1 MSAVLELRGVVKRYR
16 RGGERPALDGVD
28 LDVAAGRVLGLL
40 GPNGA
45 GKSTLVSLAAGL
57 TRPDEGTVRVLGADP
72 GGRGSVRR
80 QVGVAPQEI
89 GVYPQLTVTANLRAF
104 GELHG
109 LGVRAARERAAELLE
124 PFALAELATRPAG
137 RLSGG
142 EQRRLH
148 AAIAL
153 VNRPR
158 LVIFDEPTAGADP
171 STREHI
177 LQAVRDLAGEGTAVV
192 YTTHYLP
199 EIERLDADIALL
211 ERGRVIARG
220 SIGELVAQ
228 YATPERMRELR
239 EQRLRETEPE
249 RPSLE
254 TVYLALTGRTTV
266 EPATVP
272 AP

>member
-1 MSAVLELRGVVKRYR
+1 MTSALELQGVVKRYR
-16 RGGERPALDGVD
+16 GASRAALDGVD
-28 LDVAAGRVLGLL
+28 LELGAGGVLALL

-45 GKSTLVSLAAGL
+45 GKSTIASLVAGL
-57 TRPDEGTVRVLGADP
+57 IRPDAGSVRVLGADAAA
-72 GGRGSVRR
+72 RTGSVRR
-80 QVGVAPQEI
+80 QVGIAPQDI

-104 GELHG
+104 AELYG
-109 LGVRAARERAAELLE
+109 LKPRAAKARAAELLE
-124 PFALAELATRPAG
+124 PFALADLGGRPAG

-158 LVIFDEPTAGADP
+158 LVVFDEPTAGADP

-177 LQAVRDLAGEGTAVV
+177 LQAVRDLARDGTAVV

-199 EIERLDADIALL
+199 EVERLGADIALL
-211 ERGRVIARG
+211 EHGRVIARG
-220 SIGELVAQ
+220 SLEELVARH
-228 YATPERMRELR
+228 AAAAAPAPVAVARVA
-239 EQRLRETEPE
+239 P
-249 RPSLE
+249 PSLE
-254 TVYLALTGRTTV
+254 AVYLALTGRTGA
-266 EPATVP
+266 EAP

>member
-1 MSAVLELRGVVKRYR
+1 VSLALELCGVVKRY
-16 RGGERPALDGVD
+16 RGGERPALDGLD
-28 LDVAAGRVLGLL
+28 LDLAVGGTLALL

-57 TRPDEGTVRVLGADP
+57 TRPDDGTVRVLGADP
-72 GGRGSVRR
+72 AARSGATRR
-80 QVGVAPQEI
+80 QIGVAPQEI
-89 GVYPQLTVTANLRAF
+89 GVYPQLSVTTNLRAF
-104 GELHG
+104 AELYG
-109 LGVRAARERAAELLE
+109 MRPRAARARAQELLE
-124 PFALAELATRPAG
+124 PFALTDLASRPAG

-177 LQAVRDLAGEGTAVV
+177 LQAVRDLARDGTAVV

-199 EIERLDADIALL
+199 EVERLDADIALL
-211 ERGRVIARG
+211 ERGRLIARG
-220 SIGELVAQ
+220 SLPELLERHVPPPAAPLAPIGEAPR
-228 YATPERMRELR
+228 A
-239 EQRLRETEPE
+239 
-249 RPSLE
+249 SLE
-254 TVYLALTGRTTV
+254 TVYMALTGRATV
-266 EPATVP
+266 EPEPVIAS
-272 AP
+272 

>member
-1 MSAVLELRGVVKRYR
+1 MSAVLELAGVVKTFD
-16 RGGERPALDGVD
+16 GAGRPALDGVD
-28 LDVAAGRVLGLL
+28 LVAAAGRVTALL

-57 TRPDEGTVRVLGADP
+57 TRADAGSVRVLGADP
-72 GGRGSVRR
+72 SGRGGRAMRR
-80 QVGVAPQEI
+80 QIGLAPQEI
-89 GVYPQLTVTANLRAF
+89 GVYPQLSVTTNLRCFA
-104 GELHG
+104 ELG
-109 LGVRAARERAAELLE
+109 GAGKRAARERAAQLLE
-124 PFALAELATRPAG
+124 PFALVELADRAAG

-158 LVIFDEPTAGADP
+158 LVILDEPTAGADP

-177 LQAVRDLAGEGTAVV
+177 LQAVRDLAADGTAVV

-199 EIERLDADIALL
+199 EVERLDADIALL
-211 ERGRVIARG
+211 EHGRVIARG
-220 SIGELVAQ
+220 SVAELVARHGAQ
-228 YATPERMRELR
+228 AP
-239 EQRLRETEPE
+239 PAVVVAAPP

-254 TVYLALTGRTTV
+254 TVYLALTGRSTV
-266 EPATVP
+266 EPDPVP
-272 AP
+272 TP

>member
-1 MSAVLELRGVVKRYR
+1 MSAALVLAGVVKSYGRAPR
-16 RGGERPALDGVD
+16 ALDGVD
-28 LDVAAGRVLGLL
+28 LEAVAGRVLALL

-45 GKSTLVSLAAGL
+45 GKSTLVALAAGL
-57 TRPDEGTVRVLGADP
+57 MRADAGRVRVLGEDP
-72 GGRGSVRR
+72 AAPGVRVRR
-80 QVGVAPQEI
+80 RIGLAPQEI

-104 GELHG
+104 AELHG
-109 LGVRAARERAAELLE
+109 CRPRAARARAVELLE
-124 PFALAELATRPAG
+124 PFALTQLAERPAG

-158 LVIFDEPTAGADP
+158 LVILDEPTAGADP

-177 LQAVRDLAGEGTAVV
+177 LQAVRDLAAAGTAVV

-199 EIERLDADIALL
+199 EVERLDADVALL

-220 SIGELVAQ
+220 TVDELVARH
-228 YATPERMRELR
+228 APP
-239 EQRLRETEPE
+239 RLHVAGSPVV

-254 TVYLALTGRTTV
+254 TVYLALTGRSSV
-266 EPATVP
+266 EPDAVG
-272 AP
+272 AS

>member
-1 MSAVLELRGVVKRYR
+1 MSTAFALELRDVVKRYR
-16 RGGERPALDGVD
+16 GGDRPALDGVD
-28 LDVAAGRVLGLL
+28 LDLPVASVLALL

-57 TRPDEGTVRVLGADP
+57 LAPDAGMVRVLGEDP
-72 GGRGSVRR
+72 GAGAVRR

-89 GVYPQLTVTANLRAF
+89 GVYPQLTVTANLRCFA
-104 GELHG
+104 ELYG
-109 LGVRAARERAAELLE
+109 LRPRAARARAAELLE
-124 PFALAELATRPAG
+124 PFALGELAGRPAG

-177 LQAVRDLAGEGTAVV
+177 LQAVRDLAREGTAVV

-199 EIERLDADIALL
+199 EVERLDADVALL

-220 SIGELVAQ
+220 SVDKLVARH
-228 YATPERMRELR
+228 APS
-239 EQRLRETEPE
+239 EPPVAGAQVV

-254 TVYLALTGRTTV
+254 AVYLALTGRSTV
-266 EPATVP
+266 EPDAVHVS
-272 AP
+272 